1 MKKSGTQLAIFLK
14 NFYQK
19 YSTEPEFK
27 VLTGSNTDG
36 SVFKVCDVVSSVKLN
51 TLEQLAL
58 AVKY

>member
-14 NFYQK
+14 KFYQK

-27 VLTGSNTDG
+27 VLTGSNTG